1 MIINHSS
8 NKILELWKID
18 RISFDQ
24 NKPFSFRLINFTGK
38 ILNLIK
44 QNGVYEIS
52 SILINRDDG
61 NVSGVIGY
69 VYLKTDDLFVSYQP
83 TQIIEYK
90 LRFADL
96 NSSVFRF
103 RSITSD
109 FIVSFS
115 EIAFQIEIKETYGG
129 F

>member
-1 MIINHSS
+1 M
-8 NKILELWKID
+8 ELWKID

-38 ILNLIK
+38 FLNLIK
-44 QNGVYEIS
+44 QDGVYEIS

-61 NVSGVIGY
+61 NVLGVIGY
-69 VYLKTDDLFVSYQP
+69 VYLTKNDSFVSYQP

-115 EIAFQIEIKETYGG
+115 EIAFQKEIKETYGG